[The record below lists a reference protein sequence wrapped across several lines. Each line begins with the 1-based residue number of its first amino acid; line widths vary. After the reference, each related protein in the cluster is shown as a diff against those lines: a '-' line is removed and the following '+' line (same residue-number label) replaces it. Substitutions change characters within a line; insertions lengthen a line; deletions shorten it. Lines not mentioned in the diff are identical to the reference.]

1 MNTKTIQPLGAWGR
15 IVQMMK
21 VDLYAQR
28 RATLF
33 ALGALFILIFV
44 FPRLPILIS
53 GVSYAEW
60 EVGISFGGA
69 SYSAIMLM
77 ISGFWGG
84 FMSLIYLNRRV
95 LHAYPLPFVLL
106 PARLW
111 EKVMGVGLF
120 SLGMNLMPMFVFGLS
135 DLLNLLSISGY
146 KSCLSVDGISLYGAI
161 AALSLGG
168 WGDMLSILVHLALYL
183 SVIFTAISFR
193 QLRVG
198 LFVWLLAWG
207 VGLFLLMALGLY
219 ILKTFGLQLEQISQE
234 VGFYWIAL
242 VLALIDGLLVWGIYH
257 RLRTLEC

>member
-44 FPRLPILIS
+44 FPRVPILIS
-53 GVSYAEW
+53 GVSYADW
-60 EVGISFGGA
+60 ATSISGSGA
-69 SYSAIMLM
+69 SYSATIFV
-77 ISGFWGG
+77 ISVLWGG
-84 FMSLIYLNRRV
+84 FMSLIYINRRV
-95 LHAYPLPFVLL
+95 RHSYPLPFVLL
-106 PARLW
+106 PVRLW
-111 EKVMGVGLF
+111 EKIVGVGLF
-120 SLGMNLMPMFVFGLS
+120 SLGMYLVALFVFGLS
-135 DLLNLLSISGY
+135 DFLNFLTIDGY
-146 KSCLSVDGISLYGAI
+146 SSCIQVDGFSLSGTI
-161 AALSLGG
+161 ALLAPRFLG
-168 WGDMLSILVHLALYL
+168 DAMSILVRLAVYL
-183 SVIFTAISFR
+183 SVILAAISFR

-219 ILKTFGLQLEQISQE
+219 IFKTFGLQLEQISQE